1 MRQHRTLLLLVTLI
15 LTCLTTT
22 SLAQDTTTPQT
33 TEPAVETVETTDA
46 TAADTEEK
54 DFGQRVDEAIGQFNG
69 AIAQVLFFD
78 VSFGVFKT
86 EDPDTGDLTGAEM
99 PFLVT
104 WLALGALFF
113 SFYHR
118 FLTIRGFGH
127 AIDVLRGKFT
137 SSDDH
142 GDVSPFRALTSALSA
157 TVGLGNIAGVA
168 IAMQQGGPGALFWM
182 MFLGF
187 FGMASKFH
195 SSTLAQLYRVRH
207 ADGSFSGGPMYY
219 LSRGIKDRFPKLA
232 PLGLFLGGFFAIACM
247 FGAIGGGNMFQAN
260 QAAQSFFD
268 TFVNPGVMTAYPE
281 TTDEQ
286 MATIQLWT
294 NSGFG
299 ALMATV
305 VAAVVLG
312 GITRIGAATSKLV
325 PVMAIV
331 YVLACLTIIFANI
344 SAVPA
349 LVGTVFNQA
358 FTGDAAYGG
367 FIGVMIMGFKRAAF
381 SSEAGLGS
389 SAIAHAAARTEE
401 PAREGF
407 VASLEPFV
415 DTVII
420 CFMTGMVVLI
430 TGAYASDADGAGIT
444 LAAFQSVSLTASWF
458 PYVLTISIILFA
470 FSTMISWCY
479 YGERAWGY
487 LFGLDTVIIFRII
500 FVFFV
505 WVGSIISL
513 GSAVDTADLSI
524 LSMCLPNILGG
535 ILLASVVRN
544 EVTHY
549 WERLQAGH
557 FHEQGETSDGSD
569 I

>member
-1 MRQHRTLLLLVTLI
+1 MRFRRCLLPLFALLFVFSAVPALG
-15 LTCLTTT
+15 
-22 SLAQDTTTPQT
+22 QDAPPAE
-33 TEPAVETVETTDA
+33 EPA
-46 TAADTEEK
+46 AAE
-54 DFGQRVDEAIGQFNG
+54 VSVPIGQQIDETIALFNG
-69 AIAQVLFFD
+69 KLATVLFYD
-78 VSFGVFKT
+78 VSFEAFKT
-86 EDPDTGDLTGAEM
+86 VNPETGEKEGPEL

-104 WLALGALFF
+104 WLVLGAIIF

-118 FLTIRGFGH
+118 FLTLRGFGH
-127 AIDVLRGKFT
+127 AIEVLRGKYT

-168 IAMQQGGPGALFWM
+168 IAMQMGGPGALFWM

-195 SSTLAQLYRVRH
+195 SSTLSQLYRVRH
-207 ADGSFSGGPMYY
+207 ADGTFSGGPMYY
-219 LSRGIKDRFPKLA
+219 LSRGIRDRYPYLSW
-232 PLGLFLGGFFAIACM
+232 LGLFLGGFFAFACM
-247 FGAIGGGNMFQAN
+247 LGAIGGGNMFQAN

-268 TFVNPGVMTAYPE
+268 TFVEPGVLSAYPE
-281 TTDEQ
+281 TDADQ
-286 MATIQLWT
+286 IGIIRAWVNI
-294 NSGFG
+294 GFG

-325 PVMAIV
+325 PFMAIV
-331 YVLACLTIIFANI
+331 YVLACLTIIVANI
-344 SAVPA
+344 AELPA
-349 LVGTVFNQA
+349 LIGHVLTEA
-358 FTGDAAYGG
+358 FAWDSAYGG
-367 FIGVMIMGFKRAAF
+367 LIGVMVVGFQRAAF

-389 SAIAHAAARTEE
+389 SAIAHAAAQTEE

-430 TGAYASDADGAGIT
+430 TGAYTSDADGAGIT
-444 LAAFQSVSLTASWF
+444 LTAFKSVSITAGWF

-487 LFGLDTVIIFRII
+487 LFGLGSVFIFRII
-500 FVFFV
+500 FVLFV
-505 WVGSIISL
+505 WVGSVISL
-513 GSAVDTADLSI
+513 GAVLDTADLSI

-557 FHEQGETSDGSD
+557 FHEKDESADGAD